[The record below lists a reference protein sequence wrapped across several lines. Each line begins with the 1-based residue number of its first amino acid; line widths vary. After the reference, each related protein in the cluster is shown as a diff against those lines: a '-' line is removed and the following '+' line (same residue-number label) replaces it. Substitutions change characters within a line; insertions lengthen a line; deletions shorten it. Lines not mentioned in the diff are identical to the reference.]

1 MLQRRGE
8 MEFKDSKKFLEL
20 LQQIRGF
27 IEKGLL
33 IDKNPPKDIIIFLE
47 VINELKKA
55 TESVANEDDWVKFFF
70 EYTDDIKLVLD
81 FVENIRTRAPRLR
94 KA

>member
-1 MLQRRGE
+1 
-8 MEFKDSKKFLEL
+8 MEFKDSKKFVEL
-20 LQQIRGF
+20 LQHTRGF
-27 IEKGLL
+27 IERGLL

-55 TESVANEDDWVKFFF
+55 TESVANEKDWVKFFF
-70 EYTDDIKLVLD
+70 EYTDDIKLVLE
-81 FVENIRTRAPRLR
+81 FVENIRTNAARLR